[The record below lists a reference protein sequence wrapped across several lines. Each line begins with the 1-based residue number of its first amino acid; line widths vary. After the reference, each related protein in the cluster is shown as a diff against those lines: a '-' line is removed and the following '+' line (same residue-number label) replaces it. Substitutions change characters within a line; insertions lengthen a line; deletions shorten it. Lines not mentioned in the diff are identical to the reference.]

1 MTEKYRFF
9 DSTAEDSREY
19 TSADWSEIMKRFLAD
34 GYIPGKLN
42 ELVVSSVELLK
53 VQVDTGEAMIQGRWY
68 QNDAA
73 KELTLQTADSTYDRI
88 DRIVLRLDLSTDERK
103 ITAVVKTGVAES
115 SPSAPSLQRD
125 NTIYELSL
133 AQIFVAAGAGSIDDT
148 NITDERDNYDYC
160 GISMPD
166 SLKIIDGSL
175 AMEVR

>member
-1 MTEKYRFF
+1 MTEKYRYF
-9 DSTAEDSREY
+9 DSTESDQRQY
-19 TSADWSEIMKRFLAD
+19 TSADFSEVQQRFLTD
-34 GYIPGKLN
+34 GYIPNRLN

-88 DRIVLRLDLSTDERK
+88 DRIVLRLDLSTDQRK
-103 ITAVVKTGVAES
+103 ITAEVKTGVAES
-115 SPSAPSLQRD
+115 SPSAPSLQQD

-133 AQIFVAAGAGSIDDT
+133 AQIFVAAGAGSITDSE
-148 NITDERDNYDYC
+148 ITDERNDYDLC
-160 GISMPD
+160 GISIQNPF
-166 SLKIIDGSL
+166 KIIDESL